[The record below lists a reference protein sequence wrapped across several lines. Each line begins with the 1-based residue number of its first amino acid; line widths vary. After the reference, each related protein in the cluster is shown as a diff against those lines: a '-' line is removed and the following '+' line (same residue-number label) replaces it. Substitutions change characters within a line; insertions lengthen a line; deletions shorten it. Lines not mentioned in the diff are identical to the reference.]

1 MKLALIQYSPVWED
15 KEKNIEKL
23 NYLINTA
30 DMDTDLL
37 VFPEMTLTGFTM
49 NSEEHAET
57 IDGIGFQYFRN
68 LASKL
73 GKDVFAGIIEK
84 NESGIY
90 NSLVHFDNKG
100 IVKNIYRKI
109 HPFSFANEEKYFSA
123 GKDIVVTHI
132 GDVKIGLTVC
142 YDLRFPELYRL
153 YAKEKVDIIIDI
165 ANWPLVRAEHWKHL
179 LKARAIENQCFIVG
193 VNRVG
198 VDGKAN
204 EYNGC
209 SGVFNPMGKEIIL
222 IENDEK
228 IIVTEINV
236 NEVNETRTKFRF
248 LDDMKLI

>member
-1 MKLALIQYSPVWED
+1 MKLAIIQYSPIWED
-15 KEKNIEKL
+15 KKKNIAKL
-23 NYLINTA
+23 NNLLNDFDMNT
-30 DMDTDLL
+30 DVL

-57 IDGIGFQYFRN
+57 NDGISFEFFSS
-68 LASKL
+68 LASKFE
-73 GKDVFAGIIEK
+73 KDVFAGIIEK
-84 NESGIY
+84 EESKFY
-90 NSLVHFDNKG
+90 NSLVHFDKKG

-123 GKDIVVTHI
+123 GNDIIVTNI

-153 YAKEKVDIIIDI
+153 YAKEKVDVILDI
-165 ANWPLVRAEHWKHL
+165 ANWPSVRVEHWKHL

-198 VDGKAN
+198 VDGKSN

-209 SGVFNPMGKEIIL
+209 SGVFNPMGKEIVL
-222 IENDEK
+222 VENDEK
-228 IIVTEINV
+228 LIVTEINV
-236 NEVNETRTKFRF
+236 NEVSETRNKFRF